1 MFTFSI
7 CQWCIGTIRTTW
19 VIALAYGYCW
29 WEREVTGVCDTLVQ
43 DLGTPRP
50 LLSIH
55 QSGASGVHTA
65 AAEGWHANA
74 DYTGQHYVLIRSPH
88 RTNKYCPYTIHNT
101 VTVRIRNLEYLD
113 TYITIN
119 NLETCFFFNHMEY
132 LYAIFMHA
140 LCKND
145 VRPIG

>member
-1 MFTFSI
+1 M
-7 CQWCIGTIRTTW
+7 GT
-19 VIALAYGYCW
+19 
-29 WEREVTGVCDTLVQ
+29 
-43 DLGTPRP
+43 DLGTPWP

-65 AAEGWHANA
+65 AVEGWHANA
-74 DYTGQHYVLIRSPH
+74 DYTGQHYVLIRNPH

>member
-1 MFTFSI
+1 M
-7 CQWCIGTIRTTW
+7 
-19 VIALAYGYCW
+19 
-29 WEREVTGVCDTLVQ
+29 CDTLVQ

-55 QSGASGVHTA
+55 QSGASGVPTA

-74 DYTGQHYVLIRSPH
+74 DH